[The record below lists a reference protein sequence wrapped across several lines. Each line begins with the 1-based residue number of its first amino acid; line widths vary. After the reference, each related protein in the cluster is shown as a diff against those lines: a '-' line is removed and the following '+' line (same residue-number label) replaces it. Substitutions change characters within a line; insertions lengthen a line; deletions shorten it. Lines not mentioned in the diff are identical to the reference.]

1 MQSNPKKNPDTSHSR
16 SSLAV
21 EFENM
26 NRALRASEVAKML
39 STSKMTIYRLVER
52 GTIPHFR
59 IGSSIRFDPKEIA
72 DWLRTKMPPN
82 RSAA

>member
-1 MQSNPKKNPDTSHSR
+1 MQSNSKMDIDTSIGH

-21 EFENM
+21 EFEKM

-59 IGSSIRFDPKEIA
+59 IGYSIRFDPKAIA
-72 DWLRTKMPPN
+72 DWLRNKVSPG

>member
-1 MQSNPKKNPDTSHSR
+1 MQSISKMDPDTSIGH

-21 EFENM
+21 EFEKM
-26 NRALRASEVAKML
+26 NHALPASEVAKML

-59 IGSSIRFDPKEIA
+59 IGCSIRFDPKAIA
-72 DWLRTKMPPN
+72 DWLRNKMPPG

>member
-1 MQSNPKKNPDTSHSR
+1 MQSNLKMNIHMSHSR

-26 NRALRASEVAKML
+26 NHALRVSEVAKML
-39 STSKMTIYRLVER
+39 ATSKMTIYRLVEH

-59 IGSSIRFDPKEIA
+59 IGCSIRFDPKAIA
-72 DWLRTKMPPN
+72 DWLRTKMPPS
-82 RSAA
+82 RPAA